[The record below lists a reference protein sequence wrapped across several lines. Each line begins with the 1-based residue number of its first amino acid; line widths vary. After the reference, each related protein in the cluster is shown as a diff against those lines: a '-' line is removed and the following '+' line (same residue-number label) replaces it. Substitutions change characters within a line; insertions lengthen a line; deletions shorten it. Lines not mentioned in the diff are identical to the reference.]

1 MNSAPDRDPWYAS
14 WFGEE
19 YLALYPDRDDLE
31 AERQAQ
37 FAYGLLGPYATKG
50 RGGILDLACGTGR
63 HAVVLSR
70 HGTPVTGLDLSA
82 TLLAR
87 ARERQAEPAPGFVR
101 ADMRRLPFVSGAFG
115 AVVNFFT
122 SFGYFDD
129 AADDVRVVG
138 EICRVLS
145 PGGAFLSDV
154 FNASRVLSTLV
165 SREEKTVAGERVSIR
180 RRYDSATR
188 RIEKEITM
196 GTGPQA
202 RTFRERV
209 RVYLRDELEA
219 LHGDAHMKVTAAFG
233 DFDGSPFDA
242 RRSPRLILLAVS
254 GAVR

>member
-1 MNSAPDRDPWYAS
+1 LNTETDRDPWYAS

-31 AERQAQ
+31 AQRQAQ
-37 FAYGLLGPYATKG
+37 FAFGLLGPYAAKA

-63 HAVVLSR
+63 HAVVLAR
-70 HGTPVTGLDLSA
+70 HGTPVTGLDLST

-87 ARERQAEPAPGFVR
+87 ARARRSDPAPGFVR
-101 ADMRRLPFVSGAFG
+101 ADMRRLPFARGSFG

-129 AADDVRVVG
+129 AADDVRVVS
-138 EICRVLS
+138 EIGRVLA

-154 FNASRVLSTLV
+154 FNASRVLATLV

-180 RRYDSATR
+180 RRYDSSTR

-219 LHGDAHMKVTAAFG
+219 LHGDACLSVTAAFG
-233 DFDGSPFDA
+233 DFDGSPFDP
-242 RRSPRLILLAVS
+242 RRSPRLILLARAG
-254 GAVR
+254 GAR

>member
-1 MNSAPDRDPWYAS
+1 VNAETERDPWYAS

-31 AERQAQ
+31 AARQAG
-37 FAYGLLGPYATKG
+37 FVLGLLAPYAGKG

-70 HGTPVTGLDLSA
+70 GGMPVTGLDLSA
-82 TLLAR
+82 PLLAR
-87 ARERQAEPAPGFVR
+87 ARARRDLPAPGLVR
-101 ADMRRLPFVSGAFG
+101 ADMRTLPFARGAFG

-129 AADDVRVVG
+129 PADDGRVIR
-138 EICRVLS
+138 ETARVLA

-154 FNASRVLSTLV
+154 FNAARVLATLV
-165 SREEKTVAGERVSIR
+165 SREEKTVAGERVSIHR
-180 RRYDSATR
+180 RFDAPTR
-188 RIEKEITM
+188 RVEKEITM
-196 GTGPQA
+196 GTGPGA

-219 LHGDAHMKVTAAFG
+219 LHRDARLDVTAAFG
-233 DFDGSPFDA
+233 DFDGSPYDP
-242 RRSPRLILLAVS
+242 RRSPRLILLAVAG
-254 GAVR
+254 GAR